1 LTALLLCIAGVL
13 CIGAAGLH
21 GYLGETRLIAPATFP
36 NRQAKSLVRAVF
48 QLSTAMWMASG
59 AVMVAAPWVFDDR
72 TRPWA
77 VAAACLPLVWGI
89 AANAWITHGRHFG
102 WKVLSAVVGLAALG
116 ALV

>member
-1 LTALLLCIAGVL
+1 MTALLLCIAGVL

-36 NRQAKSLVRAVF
+36 NRQAKSLVRRSSA
-48 QLSTAMWMASG
+48 QHGQWMASG